1 MAMASC
7 LPFNVASWCI
17 DWAPPLLLEAILDA
31 STEVPSL
38 GFCELWKYLNLK
50 FGGLSG
56 SIKFNYTK
64 PQPTMTHQHPPPL
77 VKQEN
82 FQEPT
87 KF

>member
-1 MAMASC
+1 
-7 LPFNVASWCI
+7 
-17 DWAPPLLLEAILDA
+17 
-31 STEVPSL
+31 VPSL